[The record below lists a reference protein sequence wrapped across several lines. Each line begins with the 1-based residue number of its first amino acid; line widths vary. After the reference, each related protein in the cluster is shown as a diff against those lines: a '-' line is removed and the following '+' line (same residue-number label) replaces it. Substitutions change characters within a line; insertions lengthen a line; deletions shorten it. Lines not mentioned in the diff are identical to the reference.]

1 MASPTTGGWFSFHAA
16 LAGAAALAT
25 GCASAR
31 TAHIYEATTGR
42 SGVLV
47 VEHTWNEGGRVTG
60 SLPDGEECFGS
71 LGDTAGTKTAVLTC
85 GREHVIECSVASRET
100 TDVGFGRC
108 RDGGGKE
115 YDVFF

>member
-1 MASPTTGGWFSFHAA
+1 MASQLAGSWFSLRA
-16 LAGAAALAT
+16 LAATALLTA

-31 TAHIYEATTGR
+31 TAHIYEVGSGR

-47 VEHTWNEGGRVTG
+47 VEDTWNEGGRVTG

-71 LGDTAGTKTAVLTC
+71 VGDVAGTRTAVLTC
-85 GREHVIECSVASRET
+85 GKSRVIQCTVASRET
-100 TDVGFGRC
+100 NDTGFGSC

>member
-1 MASPTTGGWFSFHAA
+1 MAMSWLSSHAA
-16 LAGAAALAT
+16 LAGAAVLAA
-25 GCASAR
+25 GCASTR
-31 TAHIYEATTGR
+31 TAHIYEVGNGR

-71 LGDTAGTKTAVLTC
+71 LGDAAGTKIAVLTC
-85 GREHVIECSVASRET
+85 GNQRVIECDVASRET
-100 TDVGFGRC
+100 TDMGFGRC
-108 RDGGGKE
+108 HDSGGKE

>member
-1 MASPTTGGWFSFHAA
+1 MASKFAGRLVSWRSLVSASA
-16 LAGAAALAT
+16 LLMG

-31 TAHIYEATTGR
+31 TAHIYDAGSGR

-47 VEHTWNEGGRVTG
+47 LEHTWDEGGRVTG

-71 LGDTAGTKTAVLTC
+71 LGDAAGTKTAVLTC
-85 GREHVIECSVASRET
+85 GRERVIECAVASREA
-100 TDVGFGRC
+100 TDMGFGRC
-108 RDGGGKE
+108 RDGEGKE